1 MSLKEELRYENNN
14 VIKEDD
20 IAMTLTEKQIK
31 RRLDE
36 AFESHYMQYEIEAEW
51 YGIENSHV
59 WVFDIPSKQI
69 TVMMELNEEAKRIKI
84 CEAQLEK
91 QSDYRVVRETEW
103 KIRGYYSW

>member
-31 RRLDE
+31 RRMDE

-51 YGIENSHV
+51 YGIEDSHV

-91 QSDYRVVRETEW
+91 QSDYLFTDL
-103 KIRGYYSW
+103 